1 MGKMI
6 WYGYM
11 GFLVLIMFMLSIM
24 TIAIAKTGF
33 VIVQTIN
40 TLKMFMVF
48 TISTYHE
55 YGLDTVFEKFLL

>member
-24 TIAIAKTGF
+24 PIAIAKTGF
-33 VIVQTIN
+33 VIV
-40 TLKMFMVF
+40 
-48 TISTYHE
+48 
-55 YGLDTVFEKFLL
+55 

>member
-24 TIAIAKTGF
+24 TIAITKIGF
-33 VIVQTIN
+33 VIV
-40 TLKMFMVF
+40 
-48 TISTYHE
+48 
-55 YGLDTVFEKFLL
+55 